1 MSDAPARVAD
11 EIRSATAQL
20 AAAGIDSARRDADW
34 LMAHV
39 LGCDP
44 GRLIVIDTIDDADL
58 REFRAAVDQ
67 RSRRI
72 PLQHIVGTA
81 AFGPLELAV
90 GPGVFIP
97 RPETEYLLEWASSA
111 AGSMSA
117 PVRIVDLC
125 SGSGALAIALATMV
139 ESARVTAVEMD
150 DAALKWLRRN
160 VADAPSEVGERLEV
174 VAADVTDAARI
185 AGTIPAG
192 SISIVVTNP
201 PYVPLRSEVGP
212 EVAHDPARAVFGG
225 DDGMS
230 VIVPM
235 VPVIASMLSVGGLV
249 GIEHDDTTS
258 DAVVD
263 CLRAHGAFDE
273 VTAHTDLAGRPRFVT
288 ARRIGA
294 GASRGMP
301 DRRP

>member
-11 EIRSATAQL
+11 EIRSATTRL
-20 AAAGIDSARRDADW
+20 AAAGIDSARRDAEW

-39 LGCDP
+39 LSCDP
-44 GRLIVIDTIDDADL
+44 GRLIVIDTIDDARV
-58 REFRAAVDQ
+58 REFRTAVEQ
-67 RSRRI
+67 RTRRI

-81 AFGPLELAV
+81 PFGPLELAV

-97 RPETEYLLEWASSA
+97 RPETEYLLEWAASA
-111 AGSMSA
+111 AATMTD

-125 SGSGALAIALATMV
+125 SGSGALAIGLATLV
-139 ESARVTAVEMD
+139 RSARVTAVEVD
-150 DAALKWLRRN
+150 DDALKWLRRN
-160 VADAPSEVGERLEV
+160 VSDAPAAVRERLDV
-174 VAADVTDAARI
+174 VAADVTDAEQIGKA
-185 AGTIPAG
+185 IPPG
-192 SISIVVTNP
+192 SVSVVVTNP
-201 PYVPLRSEVGP
+201 PYVPMRSEVGP
-212 EVAHDPARAVFGG
+212 EVDHDPARAVFGG

-235 VPVIASMLSVGGLV
+235 VPIIATMLRVGGLV

-273 VTAHTDLAGRPRFVT
+273 VTARTDLAGRPRFVT
-288 ARRIGA
+288 ARRVG
-294 GASRGMP
+294 
-301 DRRP
+301 